1 MAVLVARDGAVSV
14 MAAEQQEEQWCG
26 ASSMMRSE
34 VGNGGG
40 AMGHGFDDSPWAAM
54 DKGGRCTWVLSDR
67 GKRCRLA
74 LS

>member
-1 MAVLVARDGAVSV
+1 
-14 MAAEQQEEQWCG
+14 
-26 ASSMMRSE
+26 MMRSE